1 MIRPLTRAAVVC
13 LIWQGSLFSAGAAD
27 RAPSGDPEILPAGA
41 RLEMLWNEGAFTEG
55 VAVAPDGTI
64 CFSDIPG
71 EEAPGRIFRFDPATG
86 KTTVLCA
93 DSGKSNGL
101 MFDRSGRLIAACGAN
116 IGKQALCEITPDGKV
131 RVLVDRYRGKRFNSP
146 NDLVIHP
153 DGSVYFSDPRYVGP
167 EPIELDEMSVYR
179 YVPATGKVTR
189 MKTGVT
195 KPNGLVLSPN
205 GRVLYVAETDN
216 RSLGAADP
224 APADAQKR
232 MTLNAIPIRPNG
244 TLGPKRVL
252 VDFGQENGID
262 GMTVDVKGNIYA
274 AVRSESRHG
283 IAVYS
288 PAGKELA
295 FIPTKELPTN
305 CCFGI
310 GDEATRLYV
319 TVGTGLYRIRMN
331 IPGFHPATADVRGES

>member
-1 MIRPLTRAAVVC
+1 MIRLLSRCAFVC
-13 LIWQGSLFSAGAAD
+13 LLFQCCL
-27 RAPSGDPEILPAGA
+27 LPAGA
-41 RLEMLWNEGAFTEG
+41 DDLAPGGDPQILPANSRLEMLWNEGSFTEG

-71 EEAPGRIFRFDPATG
+71 EEAPGKIFRFDPATG
-86 KTTVLCA
+86 KTTVLCP

-101 MFDRSGRLIAACGAN
+101 MFDREGRLIAACGAN
-116 IGKQALCEITPDGKV
+116 RGKQALCEITEAGEV
-131 RVLVDRYRGKRFNSP
+131 RVLVGRFNGKRFNSP

-153 DGSVYFSDPRYVGP
+153 DGSIYFSDPRYVGP
-167 EPIELDEMSVYR
+167 EPVELDLMSVYR
-179 YVPATGKVTR
+179 YVPSTGTVTR
-189 MKTGVT
+189 VT
-195 KPNGLVLSPN
+195 TDISKPNGVVLSPN
-205 GRVLYVAETDN
+205 ARVLYVAETDN

-224 APADAQKR
+224 APEGAERR
-232 MTLNAIPIRPNG
+232 MTLNAFPVRPNG
-244 TLGPKRVL
+244 TLGPKRVM

-274 AVRSESRHG
+274 AVRSEARHG

-288 PAGKELA
+288 PAGKERA

-310 GDEATRLYV
+310 GDEANRLYV
-319 TVGTGLYRIRMN
+319 TIGTGLYRIRMKN
-331 IPGFHPATADVRGES
+331 PGYHPATADAR